1 MQMCVIV
8 KTRCFYS
15 FTINSQSKLK
25 KFSKLCLRH
34 LSRKTRYETR
44 FHGWLFELDGDP
56 KIFHNIFFVENY
68 YMNYE
73 FFQVLQSAL
82 LKSETKIFSKMMQVT

>member
-1 MQMCVIV
+1 MLETFI
-8 KTRCFYS
+8 KK
-15 FTINSQSKLK
+15 NS
-25 KFSKLCLRH
+25 LRN
-34 LSRKTRYETR
+34 LTR

-68 YMNYE
+68 YMNYK

>member
-1 MQMCVIV
+1 MLETFI
-8 KTRCFYS
+8 KK
-15 FTINSQSKLK
+15 NS
-25 KFSKLCLRH
+25 LRN
-34 LSRKTRYETR
+34 LTR

-56 KIFHNIFFVENY
+56 KIFRNIFFVENY
-68 YMNYE
+68 YMNYK